1 MSTKNHPSIF
11 NCYKAALPDEP
22 MFVMLARDPAAPATL
37 RYWAEQR
44 RLLGKV
50 ATEDDQERIA
60 EAIGLAYR
68 MENWRT
74 VNSDPLGGTPTWRLP
89 RPEGEWGAPVEY
101 VPAERDGEEAVRLNI
116 EWLKSLLTG
125 LESGET
131 HSSEV
136 IALLRLAMNSP
147 DRRRAFDLLGE
158 FGHQKVYVEHDCP
171 EFMREQM
178 TERLRT
184 ARYGG
189 PVASINGVPTIRA
202 GEERRWDS
210 IRVNKLV
217 ETAVEKAGR
226 SVENRERLKRK
237 IADLGYERLGDLATS
252 GNHEALASL
261 ERFVGSLEAD
271 QSPVLRR
278 LRNAIEKLNDGRLPA
293 PYGLYRAVVKNENG
307 GGWNYECV
315 DIGVSDF
322 EEIENML
329 LQGDSVIPSGSIR
342 IPGHADP
349 QTLDQIAEVY
359 RRASLPVP
367 TVSTKPTV
375 DSKPDDL
382 AHAPEVPPHRFSQF
396 IKGERYAYARGLE
409 VNPTH
414 LPIALDEMAKD
425 GWKLLAIF
433 GQTDSASVGFIFERE
448 LPPLYRVEMGKPIFD
463 GFMTP
468 DPKPYSPQMDAYEQG
483 IPLADIDV
491 TGYGRGLQP

>member
-37 RYWAEQR
+37 RYWVEQR

-125 LESGET
+125 LKSGET

-147 DRRRAFDLLGE
+147 DRR
-158 FGHQKVYVEHDCP
+158 QKEA
-171 EFMREQM
+171 
-178 TERLRT
+178 L
-184 ARYGG
+184 GG

-293 PYGLYRAVVKNENG
+293 PYDLYRAVAKSDNG
-307 GGWNYECV
+307 GGWAYECTG
-315 DIGVSDF
+315 IGVTDL
-322 EEIENML
+322 EDIENML
-329 LQGDSVIPSGSIR
+329 LQGDSAIPSGSIR

-367 TVSTKPTV
+367 TASAKPTV
-375 DSKPDDL
+375 DTKPDDL

-425 GWKLLAIF
+425 GWQLVAIF
-433 GQTDSASVGFIFERE
+433 GQTDSASVGFIFERYQ
-448 LPPLYRVEMGKPIFD
+448 PPLYRVEMGKPIFD
-463 GFMTP
+463 GFATET
-468 DPKPYSPQMDAYEQG
+468 KPQSDQMDAYQQG
-483 IPLADIDV
+483 VPLADIDV

>member
-125 LESGET
+125 LESGER
-131 HSSEV
+131 HSSEI

-147 DRRRAFDLLGE
+147 DRR
-158 FGHQKVYVEHDCP
+158 QKDA
-171 EFMREQM
+171 
-178 TERLRT
+178 L
-184 ARYGG
+184 GG
-189 PVASINGVPTIRA
+189 PVAAING
-202 GEERRWDS
+202 
-210 IRVNKLV
+210 
-217 ETAVEKAGR
+217 
-226 SVENRERLKRK
+226 
-237 IADLGYERLGDLATS
+237 
-252 GNHEALASL
+252 
-261 ERFVGSLEAD
+261 
-271 QSPVLRR
+271 Q
-278 LRNAIEKLNDGRLPA
+278 
-293 PYGLYRAVVKNENG
+293 
-307 GGWNYECV
+307 
-315 DIGVSDF
+315 
-322 EEIENML
+322 
-329 LQGDSVIPSGSIR
+329 
-342 IPGHADP
+342 
-349 QTLDQIAEVY
+349 
-359 RRASLPVP
+359 
-367 TVSTKPTV
+367 PTV
-375 DSKPDDL
+375 DTKPDDL

-396 IKGERYAYARGLE
+396 IKGKRYAYARGLE

-425 GWKLLAIF
+425 GWNLLAIF
-433 GQTDSASVGFIFERE
+433 GQTDSASVGFIFERYS
-448 LPPLYRVEMGKPIFD
+448 PPLYRVEMGKPIFD
-463 GFMTP
+463 GFAAQT
-468 DPKPYSPQMDAYEQG
+468 KPQSDKMDAYQQG